1 LARAAAVRALT
12 PPHLAARSQ
21 EVVMP
26 IWRRTAV
33 AALSVTAMA
42 GVLPAQE
49 GKMARPSSLG
59 VQANI
64 VFLYYRDVPA
74 AQRFYE
80 DVIGLTLTVD
90 QGFSKIYQV
99 SPTSFIGL
107 VDESQGLHR
116 ASEAKAVTV
125 SFVTEQVDQWYAYL
139 QAKGVK
145 MRGPIG
151 DATRHPT
158 RGFVALDPE
167 GYYLEFERFLDHPQN
182 AALLGALKQR

>member
-1 LARAAAVRALT
+1 MRRVLSAIIVGGLVMTASAEGQTAPQGRPSALT
-12 PPHLAARSQ
+12 
-21 EVVMP
+21 
-26 IWRRTAV
+26 
-33 AALSVTAMA
+33 
-42 GVLPAQE
+42 
-49 GKMARPSSLG
+49 
-59 VQANI
+59 VQANV

-80 DVIGLTLTVD
+80 DIIGLTLTVD
-90 QGFSKIYQV
+90 QGFAKIYQV

-125 SFVTEQVDQWYAYL
+125 SFVTEQIDEWYAYL
-139 QAKGVK
+139 QSKGVK

-151 DATRHPT
+151 NATRHPT
-158 RGFVALDPE
+158 RGFVAYDPE

-182 AALLGALKQR
+182 AALLGALKKR

>member
-1 LARAAAVRALT
+1 MRRVLLAIIVGGLAMTASAEGQPVPPGRPPALT
-12 PPHLAARSQ
+12 
-21 EVVMP
+21 
-26 IWRRTAV
+26 
-33 AALSVTAMA
+33 
-42 GVLPAQE
+42 
-49 GKMARPSSLG
+49 

-80 DVIGLTLTVD
+80 DIIGLTLTVD

-125 SFVTEQVDQWYAYL
+125 SFVTEQIDEWYAYL
-139 QAKGVK
+139 QSKGVK
-145 MRGPIG
+145 VRGPIG
-151 DATRHPT
+151 NATRHPT
-158 RGFVALDPE
+158 RGFVAYDPE

-182 AALLGALKQR
+182 AALLGALKKR

>member
-1 LARAAAVRALT
+1 M
-12 PPHLAARSQ
+12 H
-21 EVVMP
+21 
-26 IWRRTAV
+26 IWRR
-33 AALSVTAMA
+33 AAVTAIAAMA
-42 GVLPAQE
+42 IAAVLSAQE
-49 GKMARPSSLG
+49 AKVAKPASLG

-125 SFVTEQVDQWYAYL
+125 SFVTEQIDEWYAYL
-139 QAKGVK
+139 QSKGVK

-151 DATRHPT
+151 NATRHPT
-158 RGFVALDPE
+158 RGFVAYDPE

-182 AALLGALKQR
+182 TKLLDAVKKR

>member
-1 LARAAAVRALT
+1 MQTWYRA
-12 PPHLAARSQ
+12 
-21 EVVMP
+21 
-26 IWRRTAV
+26 AV
-33 AALSVTAMA
+33 AAVAAIGMAVT
-42 GVLPAQE
+42 PRAQE
-49 GKMARPSSLG
+49 AKVTKPAAPW

-80 DVIGLTLTVD
+80 DVIGLTLAVD

-125 SFVTEQVDQWYAYL
+125 SFVTEQIDEWYAYL
-139 QAKGVK
+139 QSKGVK

-151 DATRHPT
+151 NATRHPT
-158 RGFVALDPE
+158 RGFVAYDPE

-182 AALLGALKQR
+182 TKLIDALKKR